1 MNIHSLVTIAR
12 HKQTNKKKNTEKGSP
27 ENSIFKILAI
37 ILLIIFGLRVYTY
50 FTTTHLS
57 VWEAH

>member
-1 MNIHSLVTIAR
+1 M
-12 HKQTNKKKNTEKGSP
+12 KKKKNTEKGSP

-37 ILLIIFGLRVYTY
+37 FLLIIFGLRVYTY
-50 FTTTHLS
+50 FTTTDLS